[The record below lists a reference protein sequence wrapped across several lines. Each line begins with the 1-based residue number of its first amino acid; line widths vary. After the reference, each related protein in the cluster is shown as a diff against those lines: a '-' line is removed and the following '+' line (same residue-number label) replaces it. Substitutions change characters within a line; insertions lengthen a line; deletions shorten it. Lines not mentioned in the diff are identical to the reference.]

1 VKQVPLTISAV
12 VAICSAGSA
21 SALDSFDLESKT
33 KEACATSAA
42 HPTWRGSFETCQT
55 YKEHAKAIA
64 EGKVLL
70 GMWDSEVIQAWHKP
84 EHIESMVTIDGD
96 SRERW
101 FYPGGNWLEFW
112 LGNLVAIHTNR

>member
-1 VKQVPLTISAV
+1 MKQALLAACAA

-21 SALDSFDLESKT
+21 SAFDLESKT

-55 YKEHAKAIA
+55 YKEHARAIA
-64 EGKVLL
+64 EGKILL

-84 EHIESMVTIDGD
+84 ERIEFTETIDGD
-96 SRERW
+96 KRERW